1 MGKMLRR
8 EFAFRAE
15 VGDEGLIKGYASLFN
30 DRLDDNAH
38 RELFAPGCWAKSIAT
53 LFDEPVS
60 RGEPSRVAVNWAHDW
75 GTPFAVPTVIRED
88 AKGLYTE
95 ARVKLYGP
103 GEVNADRWAQ
113 VKAGLV
119 TGLSV
124 EMDPSRSVYE
134 IIGEEEAR
142 DLGFTGEWSQ
152 WTAPR
157 RWTEVYL
164 LGWAYVLVPSMA
176 GARVTEVRDAKG
188 RAPRRGVRAMDKTM
202 KAEVMALMQ
211 ETCKPIYE
219 RMDKIEKMM
228 MPAEDGEG
236 EGGEI
241 EVTVGAQ
248 AEEMRS
254 LKTEVAEL
262 RAAADEARF
271 QAWRASN
278 APALDAEVARHIY
291 AAPDAVRAKMVT
303 LATPKGGTTPSL
315 PALGAGSGMRE
326 ASAANGDPKDALWKA
341 ALQEASG
348 DEAKAR
354 TIYLSRRKAQAQD

>member
-1 MGKMLRR
+1 MGEMLRR

-30 DRLDDNAH
+30 SRLDDNAH
-38 RELFAPGCWAKSIAT
+38 RELFAPGCWTKSIEA
-53 LFDEPVS
+53 LFTAPTS
-60 RGEPSRVAVNWAHDW
+60 RGEPSRVAVNWQHDW
-75 GTPFAVPTVIRED
+75 STPFAIPTVIRED

-103 GEVNADRWAQ
+103 GEINADRWAQ

-124 EMDPSRSVYE
+124 EIDPSRSVFEYL
-134 IIGEEEAR
+134 GEDEAR
-142 DLGFTGEWSQ
+142 TLGYVGEWDRYNP
-152 WTAPR
+152 PR

-188 RAPRRGVRAMDKTM
+188 RAPRTGVRAMDETM

-211 ETCKPIYE
+211 EACKPIYE

-228 MPAEDGEG
+228 TPAEDGEG
-236 EGGEI
+236 EGEEVEI
-241 EVTVGAQ
+241 TVGTEG
-248 AEEMRS
+248 EEMRS
-254 LKTEVAEL
+254 LKAQVAEL

-271 QAWRASN
+271 EAWRASN

-326 ASAANGDPKDALWKA
+326 AVAKPKTAKEAWEAVKAKHGNNRAAADAEW
-341 ALQEASG
+341 
-348 DEAKAR
+348 
-354 TIYLSRRKAQAQD
+354 AQVREQYR

>member
-30 DRLDDNAH
+30 DRLDDCAH
-38 RELFAPGCWAKSIAT
+38 CEIFAPGCWAKSIEA
-53 LFDEPVS
+53 LFTAPTS
-60 RGEPSRVAVNWAHDW
+60 RGEPSRIAVNWQHDW

-124 EMDPSRSVYE
+124 EIDCSRSVYE
-134 IIGEEEAR
+134 IIGEQEAR

-164 LGWAYVLVPSMA
+164 LGWAYVLVPSMS
-176 GARVTEVRDAKG
+176 GARVTEVRSAKG
-188 RAPRRGVRAMDKTM
+188 RATLGVRAMDETM
-202 KAEVMALMQ
+202 KAEIAGLVTEA
-211 ETCKPIYE
+211 CKPLYE
-219 RMDKIEKMM
+219 RMDKLEKMM
-228 MPAEDGEG
+228 MP
-236 EGGEI
+236 EGGEMLEGEV
-241 EVTVGAQ
+241 EVTAEG
-248 AEEMRS
+248 EEMRS
-254 LKTEVAEL
+254 LKKQVAEL
-262 RAAADEARF
+262 QAAADEARF
-271 QAWRASN
+271 EAWRASN
-278 APALDAEVARHIY
+278 AGHLDAEVARHIY

-326 ASAANGDPKDALWKA
+326 ASAKPKTAKEAWEAIKTKHGTNRDAA
-341 ALQEASG
+341 AAEW
-348 DEAKAR
+348 
-354 TIYLSRRKAQAQD
+354 AQVREQYRD

>member
-1 MGKMLRR
+1 MGEMLRR

-15 VGDEGLIKGYASLFN
+15 VEEGLIKGYASLFN
-30 DRLDDNAH
+30 DRLDDCAH
-38 RELFAPGCWAKSIAT
+38 CELFAPGCWAKSIEA
-53 LFDEPVS
+53 LFTAPTS
-60 RGEPSRVAVNWAHDW
+60 RGEPSRIAVNWQHDW

-124 EMDPSRSVYE
+124 EIDPSRSVYE

-142 DLGFTGEWSQ
+142 ALGFTGEWSQ

-164 LGWAYVLVPSMA
+164 LGWAYVLVPSMS
-176 GARVTEVRDAKG
+176 GARVTEVRSAKG
-188 RAPRRGVRAMDKTM
+188 RATLGVRAMDETM
-202 KAEVMALMQ
+202 KAEIMALMQ
-211 ETCKPIYE
+211 EACKPIYE

-241 EVTVGAQ
+241 EVTVGAE

-254 LKTEVAEL
+254 LKAQVAEL

-271 QAWRASN
+271 EAWRASN

-326 ASAANGDPKDALWKA
+326 ASAKPKTAKEAWEQIKTKHGTNRDAA
-341 ALQEASG
+341 AAEW
-348 DEAKAR
+348 
-354 TIYLSRRKAQAQD
+354 AQVREQYRD

>member
-1 MGKMLRR
+1 MGEMLRR

-30 DRLDDNAH
+30 ARLDDCAH
-38 RELFAPGCWAKSIAT
+38 CELFAPGCWAKSIEA
-53 LFDEPVS
+53 LFTAPTS
-60 RGEPSRVAVNWAHDW
+60 RGEPSRIAVNWQHDW
-75 GTPFAVPTVIRED
+75 GTPFAVPTVITED

-124 EMDPSRSVYE
+124 EIDPSRSVYE

-142 DLGFTGEWSQ
+142 ALGFTGEWSQ

-176 GARVTEVRDAKG
+176 GARVTEVRSAKG
-188 RAPRRGVRAMDKTM
+188 RATLGVRAMDETM
-202 KAEVMALMQ
+202 KAEIMALMQ
-211 ETCKPIYE
+211 EACKPIYE
-219 RMDKIEKMM
+219 RMDKLEKMM

-236 EGGEI
+236 GEI
-241 EVTVGAQ
+241 EVTLGAE

-254 LKTEVAEL
+254 LKAQVAEL

-271 QAWRASN
+271 EAWRASN

-291 AAPDAVRAKMVT
+291 AAPDAVRTKMVT
-303 LATPKGGTTPSL
+303 LATPKGSTTPSL

-326 ASAANGDPKDALWKA
+326 ANAANGDPKDALWKA
-341 ALQEASG
+341 ALQEANG

>member
-1 MGKMLRR
+1 MAEKMLRR
-8 EFAFRAE
+8 EIAFRAE

-38 RELFAPGCWAKSIAT
+38 RELFAPGCWAKSIEA
-53 LFDEPVS
+53 LFTAPTS
-60 RGEPSRVAVNWAHDW
+60 RGEPSRIAVNWQHDW
-75 GTPFAVPTVIRED
+75 GTPFAVPTVIAED

-124 EMDPSRSVYE
+124 EIDPSRSAFEYL
-134 IIGEEEAR
+134 GEEEAR
-142 DLGFTGEWSQ
+142 ALGYTGEWDRYSP
-152 WTAPR
+152 PR

-188 RAPRRGVRAMDKTM
+188 RAPRIGVRAMDETM
-202 KAEVMALMQ
+202 KAEMAALIKAA
-211 ETCKPIYE
+211 CDPIYE

-228 MPAEDGEG
+228 PAEDG

-241 EVTVGAQ
+241 EVTVGAEG
-248 AEEMRS
+248 EEMRS
-254 LKTEVAEL
+254 LKAQVAEL
-262 RAAADEARF
+262 RAARDEADF
-271 QAWRASN
+271 QAWRATH

-291 AAPDAVRAKMVT
+291 SAPDAVRAKMAA
-303 LATPKGGTTPSL
+303 LATPKGGTTPAL
-315 PALGAGSGMRE
+315 PPIGGGSGMRE
-326 ASAANGDPKDALWKA
+326 AGAKPKTAKEAWEAIKTKHGTNRDAANAEW
-341 ALQEASG
+341 
-348 DEAKAR
+348 
-354 TIYLSRRKAQAQD
+354 AQVREQYRD

>member
-1 MGKMLRR
+1 MGEMLRR

-30 DRLDDNAH
+30 ARLDDCAH
-38 RELFAPGCWAKSIAT
+38 CELFAPGCWAKSIES
-53 LFDEPVS
+53 LFTAPTS
-60 RGEPSRVAVNWAHDW
+60 RGEPSRIAVNWQHDW
-75 GTPFAVPTVIRED
+75 GTPFAVPTVITED

-124 EMDPSRSVYE
+124 EIDPSRSVYE
-134 IIGEEEAR
+134 ILGEEEAR
-142 DLGFTGEWSQ
+142 ALGFTGEWSQ

-188 RAPRRGVRAMDKTM
+188 RAPRRGVRAMDETM
-202 KAEVMALMQ
+202 KAEIMALMQ
-211 ETCKPIYE
+211 EACKPIYE
-219 RMDKIEKMM
+219 RMDKLEKMM
-228 MPAEDGEG
+228 TPAEDG

-241 EVTVGAQ
+241 EVTLGAE

-254 LKTEVAEL
+254 LKAQVAEL

-271 QAWRASN
+271 EAWRASN
-278 APALDAEVARHIY
+278 APDLDAEVARHIY

-326 ASAANGDPKDALWKA
+326 ASAKPKTAKEAWEQIKTKHGTNRDAA
-341 ALQEASG
+341 AAEW
-348 DEAKAR
+348 
-354 TIYLSRRKAQAQD
+354 AQVREQYRD

>member
-1 MGKMLRR
+1 MTKILRR
-8 EFAFRAE
+8 EIAFRAE

-38 RELFAPGCWAKSIAT
+38 RELFAPGCWAKSIEA
-53 LFDEPVS
+53 LFAAPTS
-60 RGEPSRVAVNWAHDW
+60 RGEPSRIAVNWQHDW
-75 GTPFAVPTVIRED
+75 GTPFAVPTVITED

-124 EMDPSRSVYE
+124 EIDPSRSAFEYL
-134 IIGEEEAR
+134 GEEEAR
-142 DLGFTGEWSQ
+142 ALGYTGEWDRYSP
-152 WTAPR
+152 PR

-188 RAPRRGVRAMDKTM
+188 RAPRTGVRAMDETM
-202 KAEVMALMQ
+202 KAKIMALM
-211 ETCKPIYE
+211 EEACRPLYE

-228 MPAEDGEG
+228 QPAEDG

-241 EVTVGAQ
+241 EVTVGAEG
-248 AEEMRS
+248 EEMRS
-254 LKTEVAEL
+254 LKAQVAEL
-262 RAAADEARF
+262 RAAKAEADF
-271 QAWRASN
+271 QAWRATH
-278 APALDAEVARHIY
+278 AAALDAEVARHIY
-291 AAPDAVRAKMVT
+291 GAPDAVRAKMAA
-303 LATPKGGTTPSL
+303 LATPKGGTTPAL
-315 PALGAGSGMRE
+315 PPIGGGSGMRE
-326 ASAANGDPKDALWKA
+326 AGAKPKTAKEAWEQIKTKHGTNRDAANAEW
-341 ALQEASG
+341 
-348 DEAKAR
+348 
-354 TIYLSRRKAQAQD
+354 AQVREQYRD

>member
-1 MGKMLRR
+1 MGEMLRR

-15 VGDEGLIKGYASLFN
+15 VEEGLIKGYASLFN
-30 DRLDDNAH
+30 DRLDDCAH
-38 RELFAPGCWAKSIAT
+38 CELFAPGCWAKSIEA
-53 LFDEPVS
+53 LFTAPTS
-60 RGEPSRVAVNWAHDW
+60 RGEPSRVAVNWQHDW
-75 GTPFAVPTVIRED
+75 STPFAIPAVIRED

-124 EMDPSRSVYE
+124 EIDPTRSVFEYL
-134 IIGEEEAR
+134 GEDEAR
-142 DLGFTGEWSQ
+142 TLGYVGEWDRYNP
-152 WTAPR
+152 PR

-188 RAPRRGVRAMDKTM
+188 RAPRRGVRAMDETM
-202 KAEVMALMQ
+202 KTEIMALMQ
-211 ETCKPIYE
+211 EACKPIYE

-248 AEEMRS
+248 AEEMRA
-254 LKTEVAEL
+254 LKAEVAEL
-262 RAAADEARF
+262 RASADEARF
-271 QAWRASN
+271 QAWRATH

-291 AAPDAVRAKMVT
+291 AAPDAVRAKMVM
-303 LATPKGGTTPSL
+303 LATPKGSTTPSL

-326 ASAANGDPKDALWKA
+326 ASAKPKTAKEAWEQIKTKHGTNRDAA
-341 ALQEASG
+341 AAEW
-348 DEAKAR
+348 
-354 TIYLSRRKAQAQD
+354 AQVREQYRD